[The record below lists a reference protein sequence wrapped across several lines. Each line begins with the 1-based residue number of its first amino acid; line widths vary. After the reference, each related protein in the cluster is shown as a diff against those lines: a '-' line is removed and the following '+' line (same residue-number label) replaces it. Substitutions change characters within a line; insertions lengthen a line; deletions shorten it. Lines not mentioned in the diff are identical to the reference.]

1 MPLFEFTT
9 FINVEAEDYDS
20 AISLFDSNLEYGGI
34 RRSDVYVADI
44 EEKI

>member
-9 FINVEAEDYDS
+9 FINVEADDYDS
-20 AISLFDSNLEYGGI
+20 AIAMFDSNLEYGGI

-44 EEKI
+44 QEK

>member
-9 FINVEAEDYDS
+9 FITIEADSHED
-20 AISLFDSNLEYGGI
+20 AIRWFDYKTEDLET
-34 RRSDVYVADI
+34 YVAEI

>member
-1 MPLFEFTT
+1 MPLYNFTC
-9 FINVEAEDYDS
+9 FINVEAENEED
-20 AISLFDSNLEYGGI
+20 AVSLFDSNLEYGGI

>member
-1 MPLFEFTT
+1 MALYEFTC
-9 FINVEAEDYDS
+9 FINVEADNEEDAVS
-20 AISLFDSNLEYGGI
+20 MFDSNLEYGGI

>member
-9 FINVEAEDYDS
+9 FITIEAEDYDS
-20 AISLFDSNLEYGGI
+20 AISWFDYKTKDL
-34 RRSDVYVADI
+34 DTYVAEI